1 MNSKHF
7 IDERKT
13 SICQQGEKK
22 ISPDNFTIKMSI
34 FEFTES

>member
-1 MNSKHF
+1 MNVKHLF
-7 IDERKT
+7 VNRGK
-13 SICQQGEKK
+13 KK